1 MTWPSGEG
9 SKWSPARGQNLG
21 FPFVFYL
28 CLERPRT
35 NSNSKTSF
43 AVLNAPENFSC
54 WYLPS
59 PGSHFLSSC
68 LWDCLPSGA
77 DHWMLLLEA
86 NLGVRRLCYLRTEL
100 SSAVFFSLACLSRDQ
115 VRRDL
120 TEAGPLLSALPFS
133 LLCLSSGTRLSF
145 PHATAFQPVRT
156 VGACLLCVAPVT
168 ILFAVLTLPFL
179 CSSFCGSKPQTGAV
193 CFEKKCVFE
202 SSL

>member
-28 CLERPRT
+28 CLGRPRT
-35 NSNSKTSF
+35 NSNSKASF

-59 PGSHFLSSC
+59 PGSHFLTSC

-86 NLGVRRLCYLRTEL
+86 YLGVRRLSYLRTEL

-115 VRRDL
+115 VQRDL

-133 LLCLSSGTRLSF
+133 LLCLSSGVRLSF
-145 PHATAFQPVRT
+145 PHSNGLSACAYGR
-156 VGACLLCVAPVT
+156 ACLLCVAPVT
-168 ILFAVLTLPFL
+168 SLCCTYTSFSLFFILWV
-179 CSSFCGSKPQTGAV
+179 QTSNR
-193 CFEKKCVFE
+193 
-202 SSL
+202 SSLL